1 MRWSNAKN
9 PQPLRRIQKVRGR
22 EGKFAGKWQ
31 KQHTYLFSVP
41 PPNLQRKF
49 KRSCPR
55 KTLGKN
61 QQKRRSI
68 VLEDSLDKRE
78 ALIRRGRSVVGK
90 ILGRDEQ
97 ARRAGRRLSI
107 SRRAPR
113 GRLPR
118 ELCIFAIL
126 CKGGRPRRCAWKAAS
141 IQGRGASST
150 GRPRLHIPTILHPN
164 STLISPRCQLPDIPC
179 PTKHKHLNF
188 LCIPHPSTFPSASHH
203 RCRRPFHRVK
213 GPPLPASASSVAP
226 VSGQGSLSHEM
237 KPLKHR
243 MLEFQPKISLL
254 NTVAIVLVSTQY
266 PFISCG

>member
-1 MRWSNAKN
+1 VPKATHVLVLRAPTDSAKE
-9 PQPLRRIQKVRGR
+9 IQEKSPSGNIGQ
-22 EGKFAGKWQ
+22 EPTKEEE
-31 KQHTYLFSVP
+31 H
-41 PPNLQRKF
+41 
-49 KRSCPR
+49 RSGGF
-55 KTLGKN
+55 LG
-61 QQKRRSI
+61 Q
-68 VLEDSLDKRE
+68 EE